1 MSMYIHIYKLK
12 LRHKITRKVQWLH
25 KKILKFFLKEI
36 QAYFNISSLIGG
48 INADRIANFPKFN
61 IYIQSINRSFFL
73 FQEAIHL

>member
-1 MSMYIHIYKLK
+1 MSIYIYIKQ
-12 LRHKITRKVQWLH
+12 KITRKVQWLH

-48 INADRIANFPKFN
+48 INADRISNFPKFN
-61 IYIQSINRSFFL
+61 IYIQSIKRFFFL